1 MVTQENPDAGK
12 GSVVL
17 DIGGDIGALVV
28 LMPPS
33 MEALEVEIV
42 PSGTDRRGV
51 HVHRDGPDHKHNDGS
66 PAHDHSHDHG
76 RGHGH
81 GHSSDHDATGD
92 GHRHGAGAPPHV
104 AVVPRTTPS
113 GAVVHSLVFGA
124 LAAGRYDLYV
134 RPDGPVTMT
143 ASVIGGQVTE
153 SRWPGN

>member
-42 PSGTDRRGV
+42 PSGTDRRRL
-51 HVHRDGPDHKHNDGS
+51 HDHRDGRDHEHNDGS
-66 PAHDHSHDHG
+66 PAHHHPHDHSHG
-76 RGHGH
+76 T
-81 GHSSDHDATGD
+81 DHDATGD
-92 GHRHGAGAPPHV
+92 GHSHVTGAPPHV

-113 GAVVHSLVFGA
+113 GAVIHSLVFGA

-134 RPDGPVTMT
+134 RPDGPVTLT

-153 SRWPGN
+153 SRWPVN